1 MVKRLGSHEVRPQI
15 IQQGKRV
22 RTRQLNNPQGE
33 IVKSST
39 TSRGRAL
46 PSSGHFYL
54 VASFVVAFT

>member
-39 TSRGRAL
+39 TSWDRAL
-46 PSSGHFYL
+46 PSSTKIKLATYRL
-54 VASFVVAFT
+54 EVT